1 MKNNC
6 FSDRNES
13 ESKSQMSCQSIDSL
27 INSNRMKPKVVLKR
41 LTINEI
47 EKYDKYFFNKYLSQ
61 KVDNNKSETHLK
73 MGSKVNHLLS
83 NSLFKNINKC
93 SFNSKSKSISL
104 LVNKE
109 YNEKEFNSI
118 NELSEYCLHL
128 DLVSTQLLNNKSM
141 DSLKTSYPLRT
152 IARIEPLIRDQF
164 GDILLDRNVVI
175 NQTIERNDNSVE
187 NNETSNQYLLRN
199 KFSQRLKTV
208 LNVNKTKKQMEK
220 VVKREHNSKM
230 KSLKGVS
237 RLPFSTSLG
246 LRVYRTLPQNCLSST
261 YIQKSEPFCRTDK
274 SYKSWSIS
282 KYNIWNCSSIERKT
296 FRTNFTK
303 GSNDSFYYSF
313 NRRQRLE
320 KMKRMETG
328 LNWRSRLRSLHC
340 KQIFVKLFDCQKCC
354 ICGNHL
360 NVGHSC
366 DESANNSLVSELSN
380 KQLDQSF
387 DLSESGFDLMSQN
400 NSSDDC
406 LQIES
411 SVYGLKSDQHLE
423 SDLVQKI
430 DKSFVAKGITI
441 DERDI
446 DFISNKCSF
455 GKKDRILTLNLD
467 QCLNDRIC
475 EIDLDLE
482 NVD

>member
-1 MKNNC
+1 
-6 FSDRNES
+6 
-13 ESKSQMSCQSIDSL
+13 
-27 INSNRMKPKVVLKR
+27 
-41 LTINEI
+41 
-47 EKYDKYFFNKYLSQ
+47 
-61 KVDNNKSETHLK
+61 
-73 MGSKVNHLLS
+73 
-83 NSLFKNINKC
+83 
-93 SFNSKSKSISL
+93 
-104 LVNKE
+104 
-109 YNEKEFNSI
+109 
-118 NELSEYCLHL
+118 
-128 DLVSTQLLNNKSM
+128 
-141 DSLKTSYPLRT
+141 
-152 IARIEPLIRDQF
+152 
-164 GDILLDRNVVI
+164 
-175 NQTIERNDNSVE
+175 
-187 NNETSNQYLLRN
+187 
-199 KFSQRLKTV
+199 
-208 LNVNKTKKQMEK
+208 
-220 VVKREHNSKM
+220 
-230 KSLKGVS
+230 
-237 RLPFSTSLG
+237 
-246 LRVYRTLPQNCLSST
+246 
-261 YIQKSEPFCRTDK
+261 
-274 SYKSWSIS
+274 
-282 KYNIWNCSSIERKT
+282 
-296 FRTNFTK
+296 
-303 GSNDSFYYSF
+303 
-313 NRRQRLE
+313 
-320 KMKRMETG
+320 
-328 LNWRSRLRSLHC
+328 
-340 KQIFVKLFDCQKCC
+340 
-354 ICGNHL
+354 L